1 MKLKNIFL
9 LVGITLSLCFSSCS
23 DDDGYK
29 WGAVA
34 SGNQLNAVTFGADNV
49 ISTELDPADP
59 TIINVKVYRD
69 KADEAVEVPIK
80 VITNDGSVFVVPE
93 KVTFAAE
100 QKEAFIDIAFDKA
113 EIGTTYSLEI
123 ALDDDYVNP
132 YLSSTTKTYAYEVT
146 RVKWKSLGKSIWIDD
161 FWYGEVFEVELY
173 QRDDKPTSY
182 RFENPY
188 TDEYTGGNATYQKYI
203 VLDTNNGY
211 VSWDKYFFINTFVD
225 DYGAELKGYYPSA
238 LDEEEAASDDLSKV
252 VLTKDDA
259 IHYLTVC
266 PYWYMDEVGGYGTDY
281 PCYLVFPGQELPDI
295 EGVECWWLDDD
306 EEEEGEEDAS
316 EVENGEE

>member
-9 LVGITLSLCFSSCS
+9 LVGITLGLCFSSCS

-238 LDEEEAASDDLSKV
+238 LDEEEAASYEAELEKLGFKV
-252 VLTKDDA
+252 SSVEVYNDGSHTKGQVRA
-259 IHYLTVC
+259 SY
-266 PYWYMDEVGGYGTDY
+266 PSAPEVGAKVA
-281 PCYLVFPGQELPDI
+281 L
-295 EGVECWWLDDD
+295 
-306 EEEEGEEDAS
+306 GEEIILQ
-316 EVENGEE
+316 VYGEAQPPANAD